1 MLMKRIFSITA
12 TIAAACCFSSCET
25 TGDPTQGGLFGWSE
39 TKSNQRLA
47 EKEYHL
53 RGIEADTARRR
64 ARNAELSRQVEW
76 ERRNAR

>member
-12 TIAAACCFSSCET
+12 IIAAVGFTSGCET

-53 RGIEADTARRR
+53 RGIEADTARREE
-64 ARNAELSRQVEW
+64 RNAQLRRQVEW